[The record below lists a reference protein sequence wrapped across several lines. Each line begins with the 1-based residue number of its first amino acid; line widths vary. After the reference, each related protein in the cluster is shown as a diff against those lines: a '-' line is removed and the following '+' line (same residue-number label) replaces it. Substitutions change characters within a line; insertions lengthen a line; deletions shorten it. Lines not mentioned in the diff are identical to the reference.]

1 MGRRKFRLGCL
12 RKNAEKQR
20 QMDGKNKPG
29 RLRKL
34 SKGTSPEPTL
44 EPRGSISQ
52 VVPVTLEL
60 LRNSLGTTPQSWSL
74 HYSEGDKQLKL
85 CKFNSLPSTSS
96 QPLVVTHT
104 VCVQEDLT
112 WSVFVHGS
120 KIHPIVDT
128 PLSSIPSII
137 NPQTLHKLIS
147 VLDYPGNPEEHFI
160 PLSEAHKGEF
170 KTSSGQVKARV
181 EKGLCVEANGN
192 VYLQTIRTT
201 SCSLLVGQGTCSS
214 CKSYRPQLRSMHSRF
229 TKKSAITAKY
239 ANNRYLNTPQ
249 KKGKLEKLQAQAY
262 SAQKEIKRLREKIE
276 NKMVFK

>member
-1 MGRRKFRLGCL
+1 MVTCRFYVLCVHFSGVMGRRKFRLGRL

-29 RLRKL
+29 RPRKR

-44 EPRGSISQ
+44 EPRESTSQ

-60 LRNSLGTTPQSWSL
+60 LRNSLGKLTTPQSWSS
-74 HYSEGDKQLKL
+74 HYSESDKQLKL

-112 WSVFVHGS
+112 WSVFVHRS
-120 KIHPIVDT
+120 KIHRIVDT
-128 PLSSIPSII
+128 PLSCIPSIL

-147 VLDYPGNPEEHFI
+147 VLDTARVCPGNPEEHFI
-160 PLSEAHKGEF
+160 PLAEAHKGEF

-181 EKGLCVEANGN
+181 EKGFVSKLMAMCTYKPSVQHHAVCLSDKEHAVPADHIVLNSDLCTVGSQKSQQ
-192 VYLQTIRTT
+192 LQ
-201 SCSLLVGQGTCSS
+201 
-214 CKSYRPQLRSMHSRF
+214 RSMP
-229 TKKSAITAKY
+229 TTA
-239 ANNRYLNTPQ
+239 T
-249 KKGKLEKLQAQAY
+249 
-262 SAQKEIKRLREKIE
+262 
-276 NKMVFK
+276 